1 LSAAVEEYA
10 REINY
15 HLFLCQICQSFCVNS
30 NGARKIY
37 DIGKHALQYYVG
49 CSGWSYSSWQGP
61 FYPPTIEN
69 SGWLKYYSQV
79 FDYVE
84 IDSSFYRIPT
94 IFMVKNWFKRSP
106 QNFRFTAK
114 FPKIITHDKRLK
126 AVDQELGQFF
136 ESMRPL
142 ADKTLALL
150 IQLPPSLHIFEGLE
164 RLRDLVPE
172 LDPKFRYAVEV
183 RHSSWFQDLAYN
195 FFANNDLC
203 LVWSQLAEL
212 QTPPILTTDFLYL
225 RLIGDRSIQE
235 KDFGRIQIDR
245 VLEMEKWAENI
256 KMVQDQRIK
265 LAIIA
270 ANNHYAGFGPGTA
283 NVFRNMLGLPEAKWE
298 DRGEEQQKEATHD
311 LDSKQRTL
319 SDFLD

>member
-1 LSAAVEEYA
+1 
-10 REINY
+10 
-15 HLFLCQICQSFCVNS
+15 
-30 NGARKIY
+30 
-37 DIGKHALQYYVG
+37 LQYYVG
-49 CSGWSYSSWQGP
+49 CSGWSYTSWQGP
-61 FYPPTIEN
+61 FYPPTIDN

-94 IFMVKNWFKRSP
+94 IFMAKNWYKRSP
-106 QNFRFTAK
+106 QNFKFTAK

-126 AVDQELGQFF
+126 DVDNELQRFF
-136 ESMRPL
+136 EAFGPL

-150 IQLPPSLHIFEGLE
+150 IQLPPSLQILEGLQ
-164 RLRDLVPE
+164 RFRDLVPE
-172 LDPKFRYAVEV
+172 LDNRFRYAVEV
-183 RHSSWFQDLAYN
+183 RHRSWFQALAYN
-195 FFANNDLC
+195 FFSNNDIC
-203 LVWSQLAEL
+203 LVWSQLADL
-212 QTPPILTTDFLYL
+212 QTPPILTTDFIYL
-225 RLIGDRSIQE
+225 RLIGDRSIQD

-256 KMVQDQRIK
+256 KAVQEEHVR
-265 LAIIA
+265 LAIVT

-298 DRGEEQQKEATHD
+298 DRGKEQEASPQHE
-311 LDSKQRTL
+311 LDVKQSTL